1 VNSTLNVLQA
11 LNKWEKKDF
20 DYGAVDCCQFAGFI
34 VKELTGK
41 DYLAD
46 FHYNS
51 ETDAESIIK
60 DFGDLEDTAASV
72 LGMPTED
79 IKSLKDGSPVIV
91 KTPQGQVM
99 GVKLGKTAVC
109 LVHKGMIRIPEEHI
123 ASGWDV
129 WAG

>member
-1 VNSTLNVLQA
+1 MTLQVYQA

-20 DYGAVDCCQFAGFI
+20 DYGSVDCFQFAGFI

-51 ETDAESIIK
+51 EEDAESIIK

-72 LGMPTED
+72 LGEPTED
-79 IKSLKDGSPVIV
+79 IRSLSDGSPVIV
-91 KTPQGQVM
+91 KTPESQLM
-99 GVKLGKTAVC
+99 GIKLGNTAVC
-109 LVHKGMIRIPEEHI
+109 LVKKGFARIPEQHI
-123 ASGWDV
+123 LSGWDLCHK
-129 WAG
+129 